1 MKRKREKEAKILN
14 FMNLWSNNSKMK
26 KKNKQKII
34 KMKKKYK
41 KGRYQ
46 ISPIF
51 QGRKMQITTNQ
62 KVERIWIGV

>member
-1 MKRKREKEAKILN
+1 
-14 FMNLWSNNSKMK
+14 MNLWSNNSKMK
-26 KKNKQKII
+26 KNKQKII
-34 KMKKKYK
+34 KMKKNVK

-51 QGRKMQITTNQ
+51 QGRKLQITTNQ